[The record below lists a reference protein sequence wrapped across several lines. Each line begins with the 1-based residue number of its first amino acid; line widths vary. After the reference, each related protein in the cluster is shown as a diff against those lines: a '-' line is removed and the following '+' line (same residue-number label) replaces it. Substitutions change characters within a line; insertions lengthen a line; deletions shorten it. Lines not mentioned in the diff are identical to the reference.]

1 MNEVRSKRNLKS
13 IVVEPFKQIK
23 IGAYVIVVS
32 LIFLVIAGASISYA
46 FYEQYQQ
53 VMEIFNVIDASTQ
66 WELVTN
72 DIFFKNALIL
82 AGVFIAYVVLL
93 FVIVFKATH
102 RIYGP
107 LVGVERF
114 VGQLTTGDYQRRIVI
129 RRGDELQRLADQ
141 LNRLAEHLEN
151 THSSARSQK
160 KPAEGDKKIS

>member
-1 MNEVRSKRNLKS
+1 MSEIRSKRNLKS

-32 LIFLVIAGASISYA
+32 LGFLVFAGASISYA

-53 VMEIFNVIDASTQ
+53 VMEIFNVVDSSTQ

-114 VGQLTTGDYQRRIVI
+114 VGQLTSGDYQRRIVI

-151 THSSARSQK
+151 THGSNTDGDKLSGSQK
-160 KPAEGDKKIS
+160 KIS